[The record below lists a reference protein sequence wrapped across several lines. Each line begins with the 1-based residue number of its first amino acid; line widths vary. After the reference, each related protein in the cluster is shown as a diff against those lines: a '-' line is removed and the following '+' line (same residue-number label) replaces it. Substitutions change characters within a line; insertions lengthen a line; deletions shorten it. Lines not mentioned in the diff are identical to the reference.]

1 MSWVEERDQLIAE
14 TLAFVKEVSG
24 DQPELAAKL
33 TVAVDAEI
41 KAAENPKQ
49 IVPEPAQPMKLA
61 DLREDIRN
69 RVASFKA
76 RQQEMQDK
84 READYQEVIAKV
96 RATLE
101 QRS

>member
-1 MSWVEERDQLIAE
+1 MNWVEERDQLIAD

-24 DQPELAAKL
+24 DQPELVEKL
-33 TVAVDAEI
+33 TAAVKAEVV
-41 KAAENPKQ
+41 AAEKPNR
-49 IVPEPAQPMKLA
+49 IVPEPPQPMKLA

-76 RQQEMQDK
+76 RQQDMQDK

-96 RATLE
+96 RASLE
-101 QRS
+101 HRS

>member
-1 MSWVEERDQLIAE
+1 MNWVEERDQLIAD

-24 DQPELAAKL
+24 DQPELVEKL
-33 TVAVDAEI
+33 TAAVKAEVV
-41 KAAENPKQ
+41 AAENPNR
-49 IVPEPAQPMKLA
+49 IVPEPPQPMKLA

-76 RQQEMQDK
+76 RQQDMQDK

-96 RATLE
+96 RASLE
-101 QRS
+101 HRS

>member
-1 MSWVEERDQLIAE
+1 M
-14 TLAFVKEVSG
+14 
-24 DQPELAAKL
+24 KL
-33 TVAVDAEI
+33 T
-41 KAAENPKQ
+41 
-49 IVPEPAQPMKLA
+49 

-76 RQQEMQDK
+76 RQQDMQDK